1 MQVRLQL
8 LITAALTLAL
18 ATACSKRA
26 EQESAETAQPASETA
41 QNADAPGTTTTFEE
55 AAPEPQQ

>member
-1 MQVRLQL
+1 MKVQSPILFA
-8 LITAALTLAL
+8 AALTLAF

-26 EQESAETAQPASETA
+26 EQEPAAAAPPANETA

-55 AAPEPQQ
+55 STPEPQQ